1 MLEWLFLEEFR
12 LKIGIV
18 NHAWEFGEFCRTL
31 EVFFMTNII
40 RLQNCGKKHTCA
52 VCTKEGVKYQVH
64 FWAYFVPNLTKM
76 EQKSKTHRYVKNN
89 LSPAIYPLILL
100 RLIEFLLDL
109 KWVVFLTHP
118 HRVVKSPKN
127 ISSKEISRKGT
138 VIIVR
143 FAIFNLQDLEI
154 GFGCQIYRSKFKYKK
169 PNK

>member
-1 MLEWLFLEEFR
+1 MHENLGNSAGH
-12 LKIGIV
+12 LKSFSWPTLLDCKIV
-18 NHAWEFGEFCRTL
+18 E
-31 EVFFMTNII
+31 
-40 RLQNCGKKHTCA
+40 KKHTCA
-52 VCTKEGVKYQVH
+52 VCSKEGVKYQVH
-64 FWAYFVPNLTKM
+64 FWTYFVPNLTKM
-76 EQKSKTHRYVKNN
+76 EQKSETHRHVKNN

-143 FAIFNLQDLEI
+143 FANFNLQDLEI
-154 GFGCQIYRSKFKYKK
+154 EFGCQM
-169 PNK
+169 